1 MVGECCFCPQQAC
14 DTLVSNGVAYNV
26 CADCKGK
33 SDERSVLADGIDARS
48 TGGIGDSAAEESVPA
63 DDPVVAIQDHHTI
76 RRRIIRKSDLDES
89 GNVRTPSVFGT
100 EASWEGEEDGYSRSE
115 LIFLAFLG
123 SLTLVNVAA
132 VCYAGLA
139 FMRYVAGR

>member
-14 DTLVSNGVAYNV
+14 DTLMSNGVAYNV

-48 TGGIGDSAAEESVPA
+48 TSGIGDPAAKEGVPA
-63 DDPVVAIQDHHTI
+63 DDPVIAIQDHHTI

-89 GNVRTPSVFGT
+89 GNVRTPSVFDT
-100 EASWEGEEDGYSRSE
+100 EAAWEDEALSRSE
-115 LIFLAFLG
+115 VAFLIFLAA
-123 SLTLVNVAA
+123 SALVNIGA
-132 VCYAGLA
+132 VCYAVGSLTA
-139 FMRYVAGR
+139 YLIRR